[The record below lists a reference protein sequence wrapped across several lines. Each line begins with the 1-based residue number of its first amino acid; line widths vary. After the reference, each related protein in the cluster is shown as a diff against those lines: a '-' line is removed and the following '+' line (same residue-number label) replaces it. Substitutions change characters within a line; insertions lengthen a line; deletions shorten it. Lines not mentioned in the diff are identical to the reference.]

1 MSFMKKCPKRGMAA
15 AIAAVSLIT
24 SLLVPQFSAAA
35 ATTEQVTLKIAPK
48 TILGDYKGDYVG
60 WTEFS
65 SDNIEEIEAGNISG
79 AWYIQ
84 KIANTGREWE
94 DYAVY
99 NNQNSNDIS
108 GFLWEAAYLK
118 DSGISLKMGVDK
130 TFRHRTTSESLKAAG
145 GKVTHDCD
153 GARET
158 MAVENQHLHPDC
170 NAVITEKGVYD
181 WSMVPA
187 KLVNEETGE
196 REEEFFF
203 YFEDNDSAGLFLNG
217 IVDEVVDRTSR
228 ITEQY
233 YTGFVLYLNES
244 PESAAYN
251 NDKQMKSGIY
261 YCIDTNFSTT
271 TYRNGGYK
279 KASDVKSGKSGVYQL
294 KTFSDALEEKGLV
307 TFGVEKGEEGKD
319 SNTAADNYTDVSFKS
334 QLKNGK
340 VTVTATVK
348 NKKTGVNTSLSFT
361 GDADYYRSEGS
372 VGFFSYSQPCATFAE
387 IQVTGTPPE
396 FTITYD
402 ADGGTFADG
411 TTKDIV
417 QDVKIY
423 DFEYINSVEYAFPVT
438 IGNLEGRTVS
448 RTGYHIKD
456 GYNTPSKSGGWYYDI
471 FGDDEEEL
479 LSSMFYTDYFH
490 ESITV
495 KPAWEPNQLTIKYNT
510 NGGTGTIDNT
520 VMKYDKSYKLTS
532 DVPEKEGYVFKGWT
546 LKKSAAS
553 GDIYT
558 NSSAKQ
564 TAQTWASTF
573 GKSIDSGNASVTL
586 YAQWEVSG
594 AVQYHKNA
602 TSATAN
608 GTYTLVG
615 NLAGNSSGAVLKKT
629 ISETDATANLHN
641 VGTLFLRTG
650 YHAKTGEEWLIGST
664 TGTPVSQADNTDMSN
679 VISAIKNNSDRLITL
694 YANWE
699 ANSYI
704 IKFNGNGATSGTMT
718 DMSMTYD
725 VDKNLTANTYK
736 KTGYTFTG
744 WNTQADGRGT
754 TYKDRQSV
762 INLTATNGGTVTL
775 YAQWEA
781 NTYTIR
787 FHPNGGEGHM
797 DDIKPVFFDTSVE
810 LPKCNYTKENEYGI
824 SAFKGWNTIAET
836 GSILYRN
843 KAIVINLAEEQDE
856 VVTLYAIW
864 DDCPGIK
871 SHDLYYTLEQAK
883 SGYITEDELLNQAEA
898 FDLEDNE
905 IPPGTHETNSF
916 RIIDYQESDFTQ
928 FQNSGSVSE
937 TYQVIDSY
945 GNIYREQI
953 IVYIVDTVPSVIHTA
968 TDNLDKEGT
977 SRFINEKYFN
987 LSYEEGGVENSS
999 VWLLDAEYRQVLM
1012 KAFENI
1018 ENNTPEDEY
1027 EFTHK
1032 EILEM
1037 KEYVKRNGV
1046 GNTKSL
1052 DGLEKFWE
1060 KFLKNK

>member
-1 MSFMKKCPKRGMAA
+1 MKKCPKRGMAA

-35 ATTEQVTLKIAPK
+35 ATTEEVTLKIAPK

-261 YCIDTNFSTT
+261 YCINTNFSTT
-271 TYRNGGYK
+271 SYRNGGYK

-387 IQVTGTPPE
+387 IQVTGIPPE

-402 ADGGTFADG
+402 ADGGKFADG

-417 QDVKIY
+417 QPVKLY
-423 DFEYINSVEYAFPVT
+423 DFEYVDTTEYYYPIPVGT
-438 IGNLEGRTVS
+438 LEGGTVT

-456 GYNTPSKSGGWYYDI
+456 DHNTPSKSRGWYYEVFDKKK
-471 FGDDEEEL
+471 EKEL
-479 LSSMFYTDYFH
+479 LSTMYYTDYFH

-495 KPAWEPNQLTIKYNT
+495 KPAWEVNAGTVKYNGNGGTLIDSTNKPKNTTIKYTTEKVNLRNAEDYWERTGYYIPAATAWHVGSKTSETIITESKDSTEAATTLKEELELDKKHDTSVTLYANWNPYKLTVKYNT
-510 NGGTGTIDNT
+510 NGGTGTFSNET
-520 VMKYDKSYKLTS
+520 MYYDDASKPKTYGLTS
-532 DVPEKEGYVFKGWT
+532 TVPTRDGYTFLGWST
-546 LKKSAAS
+546 
-553 GDIYT
+553 
-558 NSSAKQ
+558 KQ
-564 TAQTWASTF
+564 TAAASDTIFTGSTAKKTAQAWASALDT
-573 GKSIDSGNASVTL
+573 SID
-586 YAQWEVSG
+586 
-594 AVQYHKNA
+594 
-602 TSATAN
+602 TSN
-608 GTYTLVG
+608 
-615 NLAGNSSGAVLKKT
+615 K
-629 ISETDATANLHN
+629 
-641 VGTLFLRTG
+641 
-650 YHAKTGEEWLIGST
+650 
-664 TGTPVSQADNTDMSN
+664 
-679 VISAIKNNSDRLITL
+679 
-694 YANWE
+694 
-699 ANSYI
+699 
-704 IKFNGNGATSGTMT
+704 
-718 DMSMTYD
+718 
-725 VDKNLTANTYK
+725 
-736 KTGYTFTG
+736 
-744 WNTQADGRGT
+744 
-754 TYKDRQSV
+754 
-762 INLTATNGGTVTL
+762 TVTL
-775 YAQWEA
+775 YAQWKA

-836 GSILYRN
+836 GSILYQN

-898 FDLEDNE
+898 FDLEDNV
-905 IPPGTHETNSF
+905 IPPGTHETNAF
-916 RIIDYQESDFTQ
+916 RVIDYQESDFTQ

-977 SRFINEKYFN
+977 TRFIDEKYFN
-987 LSYEEGGVENSS
+987 LSYEQGGVENNS

-1018 ENNTPEDEY
+1018 KNNTPEDEY

-1037 KEYVKRNGV
+1037 KEYVKRNGI

>member
-1 MSFMKKCPKRGMAA
+1 MKFMKKYRKRGMAA

-24 SLLVPQFSAAA
+24 SLLVPQFSAVA
-35 ATTEQVTLKIAPK
+35 ATSERVNLLIAPK
-48 TILGDYKGDYVG
+48 TIIGDSKGDYVG

-65 SDNIEEIEAGNISG
+65 SDTVGEIEAGDISG
-79 AWYIQ
+79 AWYMQ
-84 KIANTGREWE
+84 KIGNTGRDWE

-118 DSGISLKMGVDK
+118 DPGISLKMGVDN
-130 TFRHRTTSESLKAAG
+130 TFRHRATSESLKADN
-145 GKVTHDCD
+145 GKTKHDCAFVRKTIDQTLVTH
-153 GARET
+153 
-158 MAVENQHLHPDC
+158 ENC
-170 NAVITEKGVYD
+170 EACVTEQGKYD
-181 WSMVPA
+181 WSMMPA
-187 KLVNEETGE
+187 KMINEETGKK
-196 REEEFFF
+196 EEDFFF
-203 YFEDNDSAGLFLNG
+203 YFEDNDTAGLFLNG
-217 IVDEVVDRTSR
+217 VVDEVVDRTSK
-228 ITEQY
+228 IKEQY

-244 PESAAYN
+244 PESASYKN
-251 NDKQMKSGIY
+251 ERQMKSGIY
-261 YCIDTNFSTT
+261 YCINTNFSTT
-271 TYRNGGYK
+271 SYRNGGYK

-294 KTFSDALEEKGLV
+294 KTFSDALEEQGLV
-307 TFGVEKGEEGKD
+307 TFGVEKGEEGRD
-319 SNTAADNYTDVSFKS
+319 SNKADDNYTDVSFKS
-334 QLKNGK
+334 KLKNGK

-348 NKKTGVNTSLSFT
+348 NNKTGVDTSLSFT

-372 VGFFSYSQPCATFAE
+372 IGFFSYSQPCATFAE
-387 IQVTGTPPE
+387 IRVSGIPPE
-396 FTITYD
+396 YTITYD
-402 ADGGTFADG
+402 ADGGKFADG

-417 QDVKIY
+417 QPVKLY
-423 DFEYINSVEYAFPVT
+423 DFEYVDTTEYYYPIPVGT
-438 IGNLEGRTVS
+438 LEGGTVT

-456 GYNTPSKSGGWYYDI
+456 DHNTPSKSRGWYYEVFDKKK
-471 FGDDEEEL
+471 EKEL
-479 LSSMFYTDYFH
+479 LSTMYYTDYFH

-495 KPAWEPNQLTIKYNT
+495 KPAWEVNAGTVKYNGNGGTLIDSTNKPKNTTIKYTTEKVNLRNAEDYWERTGYYIPAATAWHVGSKTSETIITESKDSTEAATTLKEELELDKKHDTSVTLYANWNPYKLTVKYNT
-510 NGGTGTIDNT
+510 NGGTGTFSNET
-520 VMKYDKSYKLTS
+520 MYYDDASKPKTYGLTS
-532 DVPEKEGYVFKGWT
+532 TVPTRDGYTFLGWST
-546 LKKSAAS
+546 
-553 GDIYT
+553 
-558 NSSAKQ
+558 KQ
-564 TAQTWASTF
+564 TAAASDTIFTGSTAKKTAQAWASALDT
-573 GKSIDSGNASVTL
+573 SID
-586 YAQWEVSG
+586 
-594 AVQYHKNA
+594 
-602 TSATAN
+602 TSN
-608 GTYTLVG
+608 
-615 NLAGNSSGAVLKKT
+615 K
-629 ISETDATANLHN
+629 
-641 VGTLFLRTG
+641 
-650 YHAKTGEEWLIGST
+650 
-664 TGTPVSQADNTDMSN
+664 
-679 VISAIKNNSDRLITL
+679 
-694 YANWE
+694 
-699 ANSYI
+699 
-704 IKFNGNGATSGTMT
+704 
-718 DMSMTYD
+718 
-725 VDKNLTANTYK
+725 
-736 KTGYTFTG
+736 
-744 WNTQADGRGT
+744 
-754 TYKDRQSV
+754 
-762 INLTATNGGTVTL
+762 TVTL
-775 YAQWEA
+775 YAQWKA

-836 GSILYRN
+836 GSILYQN

-898 FDLEDNE
+898 FDLEDNV
-905 IPPGTHETNSF
+905 IPPGTHETNAF
-916 RIIDYQESDFTQ
+916 RVIDYQESDFTQ

-977 SRFINEKYFN
+977 TRFIDEKYFN
-987 LSYEEGGVENSS
+987 LSYEQGGVENNS

-1018 ENNTPEDEY
+1018 KNNTPEDEY

-1037 KEYVKRNGV
+1037 KEYVKRNGI